1 MYKLSVR
8 LFLLG
13 IALMFIAVPQAGAQF
28 QTEPP
33 TEETEQTEPE
43 VYSESALRRFE
54 IVTLSSL
61 PFTAIHSY
69 GIMRGVKMFRE
80 NQFAPEL
87 TPADY
92 RIIGIGAASLSLFI
106 GFWDWL
112 HTRNVDRSA
121 PRVPEPQTPPPVEDE
136 EPVEGTLAR
145 LSETNPYT
153 ARYRRVSL
161 QNSINKQLN
170 GWEDARTVG
179 FAIPVIQIRF

>member
-1 MYKLSVR
+1 M
-8 LFLLG
+8 
-13 IALMFIAVPQAGAQF
+13 IVPQAKAQF

-33 TEETEQTEPE
+33 AEETEQTEPE

-80 NQFAPEL
+80 NKFAPEL
-87 TPADY
+87 SPQDY
-92 RIIGIGAASLSLFI
+92 RIIGIGAVSLSVFI
-106 GFWDWL
+106 GVWDWL

-121 PRVPEPQTPPPVEDE
+121 PRVPEPQTPPPIEDE

-145 LSETNPYT
+145 LSETSPYT
-153 ARYRRVSL
+153 ARYRGRSL
-161 QNSINKQLN
+161 EDSINKQLN
-170 GWEDARTVG
+170 GWADERAVG